1 MKDNLDTFTV
11 GGELMKKTA
20 KTALLAL
27 LLFSLSLLAF
37 GCASQGSCSEEL
49 VERKGCA
56 PLWQGGI
63 Y

>member
-11 GGELMKKTA
+11 GGELME

-27 LLFSLSLLAF
+27 LPFSLSLLAF

>member
-11 GGELMKKTA
+11 GGELME

>member
-11 GGELMKKTA
+11 GGELME

-49 VERKGCA
+49 VERKRMCPA
-56 PLWQGGI
+56 VARRDL
-63 Y
+63 YN